1 MENILKEEVEEYID
15 EEGIRVINR
24 KIYIVVEDDKWKSQK
39 NYYEKNKEQINTN
52 IAEYRKK
59 KYNEDE
65 EFREKIKEK
74 RREYYLKCK
83 NKKKM
88 EENKKLIL

>member
-39 NYYEKNKEQINTN
+39 NYYEKNKEDIKKYV
-52 IAEYRKK
+52 AEYNKNR
-59 KYNEDE
+59 YQEDE
-65 EFREKIKEK
+65 EFREKVKD
-74 RREYYLKCK
+74 RRRK
-83 NKKKM
+83 NYMKKKN
-88 EENKKLIL
+88 EKKELIEK